1 MGQDKN
7 DEDNA
12 EKSGEVGVGLFKTK
26 EEYDNINA
34 EIDKDNNG
42 FYGESPHGKC
52 VDDYA
57 D

>member
-12 EKSGEVGVGLFKTK
+12 EKSSEVGVGLFKTK

-52 VDDYA
+52 VDNYA